1 MTSEKSPM
9 ASEKSA
15 SRFIESGVLQPPSP
29 TADAAT
35 LKRLEAGDHG
45 TQKTSEWPTRK
56 CPPSRSAHSSYSGTP
71 AAMQIPDAAAA
82 DLPVVSCYFFAVHL
96 SGFVSY
102 RRHQLFIPCMLI
114 LLVPIHPCCG
124 TVDIATYQHIAACN
138 ASSSSQILTQI
149 GREVYCSPCNSSR
162 LVR

>member
-29 TADAAT
+29 TTDAAT

-45 TQKTSEWPTRK
+45 AVKTLEYPTRK
-56 CPPSRSAHSSYSGTP
+56 SPPSRSAHSSYSGTP

-82 DLPVVSCYFFAVHL
+82 DLPVVSFAVHL

-102 RRHQLFIPCMLI
+102 RRHQFSSLAYRSYLSRFIH
-114 LLVPIHPCCG
+114 V
-124 TVDIATYQHIAACN
+124 VA
-138 ASSSSQILTQI
+138 
-149 GREVYCSPCNSSR
+149 R
-162 LVR
+162 